1 MSKKNNVLD
10 KIHCVFDGDAAE
22 ACPPLKK
29 EELPVCINHIRKLND
44 EIDQTNIP
52 DHIRESI
59 IKRGN
64 DSFIFNRQNG
74 SVYSLNATG
83 AFFLREIISG
93 KDTRTILDNL
103 RRDFEVDSIRD
114 AAKDLHS
121 FLNELQKIDLT

>member
-1 MSKKNNVLD
+1 MPKKNNMLD
-10 KIHCVFDGDAAE
+10 QINCVFDGDAAE
-22 ACPPLKK
+22 ACPPPKK

-44 EIDQTNIP
+44 KIDQMNIP

-59 IKRGN
+59 LKRGS

-74 SVYSLNATG
+74 AVYSLNATG

-93 KDTRTILDNL
+93 KDTRAMLDNL

-114 AAKDLHS
+114 AIKDLHS
-121 FLNELQKIDLT
+121 FLNDLQKIDLT

>member
-1 MSKKNNVLD
+1 MSKKNKVLD
-10 KIHCVFDGDAAE
+10 QIRCVFDGDAAE
-22 ACPPLKK
+22 ACPPPEK

-44 EIDQTNIP
+44 EIDQMNIP

-59 IKRGN
+59 LKRGS

-74 SVYSLNATG
+74 TVYSLNATG

-93 KDTRTILDNL
+93 KDTRAILDNV
-103 RRDFEVDSIRD
+103 RRDFEVDSMRD

-121 FLNELQKIDLT
+121 FLNELQKIDLA